1 MMNQMKSDGVQ
12 PRQCYIRTFW
22 PELGMLFDFV
32 RVRFTAVNL
41 RVVIALN
48 WAMMGQRTRLGV
60 FCVRIEYSC

>member
-1 MMNQMKSDGVQ
+1 MKNDGVQ

-41 RVVIALN
+41 RVVIAFN
-48 WAMMGQRTRLGV
+48 WAMMGQRTCLGV
-60 FCVRIEYSC
+60 FGVRIEYSC